1 MLNPAFDHYSH
12 EDMRRLIAEY
22 PLAWVLCPGAPAAS
36 ASLLPMLGTYGEDG
50 ALTGLVGHM
59 SRRNPLHA
67 LFERE
72 GKAQFLFTGPQGY
85 VSAEHAG
92 RRKWG
97 PTWNYAQARIEAD
110 VHIDETLTAQAVA
123 RLVSTCEQGREQPWN
138 VAELEERYTGMLGM
152 IIGFEARVTALD
164 ATFKLGQDESPDVLE
179 AILASH
185 PDADLREWMEAF
197 NRDRRK

>member
-1 MLNPAFDHYSH
+1 MLNPAFDRYRH
-12 EDMRRLIAEY
+12 EDIQRLIAEY

-36 ASLLPMLGTYGEDG
+36 ASLLPMLGTYDEDG

-67 LFERE
+67 LFAQG
-72 GKAQFLFTGPQGY
+72 GKAQFLFTGPQAY

-110 VHIDETLTAQAVA
+110 VRIDEALTAGAVA
-123 RLVSTCEQGREQPWN
+123 RLVAACEEGREKPWD
-138 VAELEERYTGMLGM
+138 VAELEERYAGMLGM
-152 IIGFEARVTALD
+152 IIGFEARVTSLD
-164 ATFKLGQDESPDVLE
+164 ATFKLGQDESPEVLE
-179 AILASH
+179 TILASH
-185 PDADLREWMEAF
+185 PDADLRNWMEAF
-197 NRDRRK
+197 NWDRRK